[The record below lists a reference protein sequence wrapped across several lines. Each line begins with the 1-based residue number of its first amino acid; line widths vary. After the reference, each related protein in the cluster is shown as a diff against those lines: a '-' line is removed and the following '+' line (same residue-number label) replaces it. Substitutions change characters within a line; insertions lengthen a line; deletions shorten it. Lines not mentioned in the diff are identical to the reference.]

1 MTPQD
6 KFAKQLEMFQKLE
19 TMVRETR
26 YPSHDGPEAWR
37 DDDQEPS
44 TEETLLRLQV
54 IGNGFLTLISQQLF
68 WLQEQSPASDQEP
81 PK

>member
-1 MTPQD
+1 MTPQE
-6 KFAKQLEMFQKLE
+6 KLSKQLEMFQKLE

-26 YPSHDGPEAWR
+26 YPSHAGPEASQ

-44 TEETLLRLQV
+44 TEDTLLRLQV

-68 WLQEQSPASDQEP
+68 WLQEQSPALQEP